1 MVGALHNILSLAA
14 VAGFVFVMCHLVSLA
29 A

>member
-1 MVGALHNILSLAA
+1 MVAGLHNILSLTA
-14 VAGFVFVMCHLVSLA
+14 VAGFVFVVCHLVSLA

>member
-1 MVGALHNILSLAA
+1 MVNALHNVLSFAA
-14 VAGFVFVMCHLVSLA
+14 VTAFVFVMCHVVSLA

>member
-1 MVGALHNILSLAA
+1 MVNALHNVLSFAA
-14 VAGFVFVMCHLVSLA
+14 VTAFVVLMCHVVSMA

>member
-1 MVGALHNILSLAA
+1 MVGALHNILSLVA
-14 VAGFVFVMCHLVSLA
+14 VTGFVYVVCHLVSLA

>member
-1 MVGALHNILSLAA
+1 MLSALHNVLSFTA
-14 VAGFVFVMCHLVSLA
+14 VTAFVVLMCHVVSLA

>member
-1 MVGALHNILSLAA
+1 MVSALHNVLSLTAIT
-14 VAGFVFVMCHLVSLA
+14 GFVFVMCHLVSLA